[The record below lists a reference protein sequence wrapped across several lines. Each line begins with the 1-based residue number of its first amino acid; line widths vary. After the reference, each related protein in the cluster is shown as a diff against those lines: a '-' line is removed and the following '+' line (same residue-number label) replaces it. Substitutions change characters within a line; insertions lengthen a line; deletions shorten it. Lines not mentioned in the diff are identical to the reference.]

1 MNSILTP
8 DVTLL
13 VIDDEPTNIAVLGE
27 LLEDRYRIRVA
38 NSGDKALAL
47 LAQDQSLPDLI
58 LLDVRMPGLSGY
70 EVCER
75 LKANP
80 RTADIPIIFVTAR
93 DAPSDEEK
101 GLKLGAVDYIT
112 KPFIPGIVRARVQTQ
127 INLKQKTDVIEK
139 LNRNLSERVRQEVE
153 KNREQERLLMHQS
166 RFVQMGEMLSMIAHQ
181 WRQPLNSV
189 SLAAINLTTASEL
202 GVLNAETVRLQA
214 SFIQELTRR
223 MSETIDDFTDFF
235 KPDRHAE
242 TFYLQ
247 EVFERVRTIANAQ
260 LKAHSIDL
268 QVDLTPEVQ
277 EHPLLGRKNELAH
290 VFLNLVTNA
299 RDAFEEKAI
308 RQGLITI
315 RAYLQTTRLIIQVSD
330 NAGGI
335 APEALDRLFDPYFT
349 TKPQGKGTG
358 IGLYMCRTIIE
369 RNYQGDITVKN
380 QPEGATFTLRLPLHT
395 P

>member
-1 MNSILTP
+1 MGSQH
-8 DVTLL
+8 DQEMTLL
-13 VIDDEPTNIAVLGE
+13 VVDDEPTNIAVLGE

-202 GVLNAETVRLQA
+202 GVLNAETVRQQA

-308 RQGLITI
+308 SQGLIMI

>member
-1 MNSILTP
+1 MTAHLTP
-8 DVTLL
+8 ELTLL
-13 VIDDEPTNIAVLGE
+13 VVDDEPTNIAVLGE
-27 LLEDRYRIRVA
+27 LLEDRYRIQVA
-38 NSGDKALAL
+38 NSGDKALAIL
-47 LAQDQSLPDLI
+47 ERGKLLPDLI

-70 EVCER
+70 SVCER

-80 RTADIPIIFVTAR
+80 RTAGIPVIFVTAR
-93 DAPSDEEK
+93 DAPGDEEK

-189 SLAAINLTTASEL
+189 SLAAINLTTAAEL
-202 GVLNAETVRLQA
+202 GELNAAAVKQQA

-247 EVFERVRTIANAQ
+247 EVFERVASIASAQ
-260 LKAHSIDL
+260 LQAHSIQLELDIAADAR
-268 QVDLTPEVQ
+268 QQ
-277 EHPLLGRKNELAH
+277 PLLGRRNELAH

-299 RDAFEEKAI
+299 RDAFEEKGMTRGQI
-308 RQGLITI
+308 RIQVDLKAGALEIT
-315 RAYLQTTRLIIQVSD
+315 VSD

-335 APEALDRLFDPYFT
+335 AAEARDRLFDPYFT

-369 RNYQGDITVKN
+369 RNYQGEITVKN
-380 QPEGATFTLRLPLHT
+380 QPQGAVFTLRLPLT
-395 P
+395 PA